1 MVEVVARCPD
11 CGTEQLEAF
20 ANCFVCMKP
29 SRWWCVA
36 CREWR
41 PTRACPACG
50 GGIGVPAELFLGS
63 CTVGATIAFKVTARN
78 SGKKLLACEVHSPD
92 PGVAITNPRLLIP
105 ASGSIDVRGGITLPP
120 GPLGQRTFRLSFDVP
135 IPAETV
141 LVVEA
146 MAAAPRL
153 DFLPATVVLRTPN
166 PGGTVRTSVA
176 LKNTGNVPLTANLS
190 TSARWIKAE
199 PKQLTLSPGESAQVK
214 LRAGSKRTDT
224 GTLEAKLTA
233 DAPGGPYSAL
243 VRYTLPDPEVMA
255 EPVIFGELRPGRATF
270 AEVAL
275 RNIGRVRV
283 ACTIAPAHPWL
294 RVLPARV
301 NLPPGREKKIRVR
314 ALLTAAQDGPQ
325 RSELLV
331 SSETGVLLRVPVTA
345 IGKVPRGVLRAVR
358 KQRLRNAIGPP
369 VERKFQVAN
378 DGDGRL
384 DVTATTDKPWVK
396 ILTPEL
402 RVAVGKKRKL
412 RYLLDL
418 PMLPRGEHSATISL
432 SSNGGSATVPVTV
445 HILDPNPVLEILPAP
460 ELGLIMPE
468 VPLSAF
474 VQVRNAGIGLLHVQA
489 ESENPRVS
497 VTPAQADVSAGPPVR
512 FNLTVPVGGLTGG
525 EHEFGVR
532 FTSNGGDGRAAI
544 RFRLPVEKIDVPAMI
559 ALGDQPAGRIAGG
572 AVRVRNMGPDRMT
585 LRIRGEQQ
593 WLRPGTEWLTLLPG
607 ETVSVPFR
615 MDIPADARGP
625 VTGAILLEGRSLRQ
639 TVAVRAV
646 ARKVELIVVPAT
658 LILGDLAP
666 GEERAFAVD
675 VVNGGEIPVE
685 IRPAHVSGELEV
697 WVRRAYVR
705 SGQRVTLAG
714 RVRVNTT
721 QMHKQLSAVIHLV
734 DEATL
739 RCVVKVAP
747 PLMPRMLTVIGAAGV
762 VIAGGSIA
770 AVNGWWLGTA
780 AALLGFIGGI
790 LAGVWLMW
798 RGKG

>member
-41 PTRACPACG
+41 PTRACPACA

-63 CTVGATIAFKVTARN
+63 CTVGSTIAFKVTARN
-78 SGKKLLACEVHSPD
+78 SSKKLLSCEVRSPD

-120 GPLGQRTFRLSFDVP
+120 GPLGQRIFRLSFDAL
-135 IPAETV
+135 IPTETV

-153 DFLPATVVLRTPN
+153 DFLPAIVVLRTPN
-166 PGGTVRTSVA
+166 PGSTVRTSVA
-176 LKNTGNVPLTANLS
+176 LKNTGNVSLTANLS
-190 TSARWIKAE
+190 TSARWIKTE
-199 PKQLTLSPGESAQVK
+199 TKQLTLAPGESAQVK
-214 LRAGSKRTDT
+214 LRAGSKKTDT

-233 DAPGGPYSAL
+233 NAPGGPYSAL
-243 VRYTLPDPEVMA
+243 VRYILPDPEVMA
-255 EPVIFGELRPGRATF
+255 EPVIFGELRPGRTAF
-270 AEVAL
+270 AEVTL
-275 RNIGRVRV
+275 RNVGRVRV
-283 ACTIAPAHPWL
+283 TCTVAPAHAWL
-294 RVLPARV
+294 RILPTRV

-314 ALLTAAQDGPQ
+314 ALLTATQDGPQ

-331 SSETGVLLRVPVTA
+331 SSETGVLLRVPVSA
-345 IGKVPRGVLRAVR
+345 IGKVPKGVLRSVR

-384 DVTATTDKPWVK
+384 DVSATTDKPWVRV
-396 ILTPEL
+396 LTPEL
-402 RVAVGKKRKL
+402 RVAPGKKRKL
-412 RYLLDL
+412 RYVLDL
-418 PMLPRGEHSATISL
+418 PVLPRGEHSATIAL
-432 SSNGGSATVPVTV
+432 TSNGGNATVPVTV
-445 HILDPNPVLEILPAP
+445 HILDPNPVLEVLPTP

-497 VTPAQADVSAGPPVR
+497 VTPSHVDVSAGPPVR
-512 FNLTVPVGGLTGG
+512 FNLMVPVEGLAGG

-544 RFRLPVEKIDVPAMI
+544 RFRLPVERIDVPAMI
-559 ALGDQPAGRIAGG
+559 DLGERPAGRASGG
-572 AVRVRNMGPDRMT
+572 AVRVRNIGPDRVT
-585 LRIRGEQQ
+585 LRVRGEDQG
-593 WLRPGTEWLTLLPG
+593 LRPGTEWLSLLPG

-615 MDIPADARGP
+615 MELPASARGP
-625 VTGAILLEGRSLRQ
+625 VTSAILIEGRLLRHA
-639 TVAVRAV
+639 VAVRV
-646 ARKVELIVVPAT
+646 IARKVELIVVPGT
-658 LILGDLAP
+658 LILGDLTP
-666 GEERAFAVD
+666 GTERAFAVD
-675 VVNGGEIPVE
+675 VVNAGEVPAE
-685 IRPAHVSGELEV
+685 IRATHIPGELEV
-697 WVRRAYVR
+697 WLRRAYVQP
-705 SGQRVTLAG
+705 GERVTLAG
-714 RVRVNTT
+714 RVRVNAT
-721 QMHKQLSAVIHLV
+721 QTYREISTVVSLT

-739 RCVVKVAP
+739 RCVVRVVP
-747 PLMPRMLTVIGAAGV
+747 QRLPSLTVLAVAAAVMTLGAIAASNGLRELAGV
-762 VIAGGSIA
+762 LI
-770 AVNGWWLGTA
+770 
-780 AALLGFIGGI
+780 GI
-790 LAGVWLMW
+790 LALAWLLW
-798 RGKG
+798 RMKG